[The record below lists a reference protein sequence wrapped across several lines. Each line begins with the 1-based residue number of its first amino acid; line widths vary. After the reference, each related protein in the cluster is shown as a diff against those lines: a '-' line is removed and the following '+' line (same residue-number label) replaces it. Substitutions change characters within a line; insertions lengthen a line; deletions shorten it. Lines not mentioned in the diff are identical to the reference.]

1 MNEVNDG
8 APWIEPPKLL
18 IIAFIQFFPLC
29 FGGDQIFDIS
39 KGIKE
44 GNWNPNSRST
54 KSKSKE
60 YRRRARPYSKN
71 ASIDF
76 CEKLDKNLYW
86 YLLDVKRYVDKA
98 KVKAKQATQRKKS

>member
-1 MNEVNDG
+1 MEHVLNEVNDG

-60 YRRRARPYSKN
+60 YRIKGRALFKEC
-71 ASIDF
+71 IDRF
-76 CEKLDKNLYW
+76 L
-86 YLLDVKRYVDKA
+86 
-98 KVKAKQATQRKKS
+98 

>member
-1 MNEVNDG
+1 MIGSHGQSSQNSSS
-8 APWIEPPKLL
+8 LL
-18 IIAFIQFFPLC
+18 SSNFFL

>member
-1 MNEVNDG
+1 M
-8 APWIEPPKLL
+8 IESHGQSPQIPH
-18 IIAFIQFFPLC
+18 

-39 KGIKE
+39 KSIKE
-44 GNWNPNSRST
+44 GNWIPNSRST
-54 KSKSKE
+54 KSQSKE
-60 YRRRARPYSKN
+60 YRIRAGPYSKN